1 MHDDLIEKLIARRL
15 RARADETQNYAPYGW
30 AEFQRRRNARAARTV
45 PDGRT
50 RPRVF
55 AMTAAAAVLVAGF
68 AIATLS
74 HYRASKLATSGTNA
88 GVNAQVG
95 AGGNEGADAGRSDA
109 APAAQDR
116 LARQRT
122 RALEGWLAN
131 LPHDP
136 AVVRV
141 GAHAAVSR
149 LQDQIAALDD
159 LMSAERASGA
169 QPSRLDALEH
179 QRAQLVTSLA
189 QVRYAEMLASAAL

>member
-1 MHDDLIEKLIARRL
+1 MHNDLIEKLIARRL
-15 RARADETQNYAPYGW
+15 RARADETQNHAPYGW
-30 AEFQRRRNARAARTV
+30 AEFQRRRNARAV
-45 PDGRT
+45 PTGRDGRT
-50 RPRVF
+50 RPGVF
-55 AMTAAAAVLVAGF
+55 AMSAAAAVLVAGF

-74 HYRASKLATSGTNA
+74 HYRASKLAPSGTLVKAN
-88 GVNAQVG
+88 G
-95 AGGNEGADAGRSDA
+95 GADTGHDNTPRAT
-109 APAAQDR
+109 QDR

-159 LMSAERASGA
+159 LMSAERAAGA
-169 QPSRLDALEH
+169 QPGRLDALEH

-189 QVRYAEMLASAAL
+189 QVRYAEMLASATL